1 MARDML
7 LSIFC
12 WKLNQDLEQFSER
25 MERKGKTEIIASA
38 YKIDSMFMIY
48 ELLLEMAP
56 AMTGEELEALDR
68 QEGLLELVYQDWMQV
83 ADSRNDEM
91 IRFLTNERKQLM
103 TRTGP
108 AGREEGYAA

>member
-12 WKLNQDLEQFSER
+12 WKLNQDLEQFSEG

-38 YKIDSMFMIY
+38 YRIDSMFMIY

-56 AMTGEELEALDR
+56 VMTGEELETLNR
-68 QEGLLELVYQDWMQV
+68 QEGLLELVCQDWLKT

-91 IRFLTNERKQLM
+91 IRFLTDERKRLM
-103 TRTGP
+103 NRTRQ

>member
-12 WKLNQDLEQFSER
+12 WKLNHELEQFSKE
-25 MERKGKTEIIASA
+25 MEGRSNAEIIASA
-38 YKIDSMFMIY
+38 YQIDSMFMIY
-48 ELLLEMAP
+48 ELLLEMASV
-56 AMTGEELEALDR
+56 MTCEELEVLNR
-68 QEGLLELVYQDWMQV
+68 QEGLLELVYQDWLQV

-103 TRTGP
+103 TRTGQ